1 MATATSNSL
10 DHQSAHAKV
19 DRAAERAHEAVNR
32 AAEVAGSGEEKLQ
45 NLADELRSQ
54 AEQLTVN
61 AKRHSS
67 EATAA
72 VEDYTRAHPFKTL
85 SLAFLIGAVIAFLIR
100 R

>member
-1 MATATSNSL
+1 MATSTSNS
-10 DHQSAHAKV
+10 HTQKSTHANV

-32 AAEVAGSGEEKLQ
+32 AAEFAGSGEEKLQ
-45 NLADELRSQ
+45 HLAEELRYQ
-54 AEQLTVN
+54 AEQLTN
-61 AKRHSS
+61 SAKRHSS

-85 SLAFLIGAVIAFLIR
+85 SFAFLIGAVIAFLIR